1 LYESGTFAVRRR
13 KGKALRLRTLRT
25 GLAAL
30 KTSVFV
36 RLAISL
42 AGVMVIAFGVGAAVT
57 ITALQGALDQDAR
70 TNLQATSHAVMLEM
84 QNFLEARRA
93 ELEHWSDHLTP
104 AEARRGDPAGRLRIL
119 LQRFERESPA
129 PYRELL
135 MTGEDGR
142 VLASTVASRAGE
154 RIDLERLGIDDPSL
168 LRTGGIRFLP
178 RDGRTSPGIVIFRPL
193 AGIDGRPVAGFIIA
207 NLEWM
212 AIDAILADADA
223 ARLHHEDGALLLFLD
238 GLGQLL
244 SAPRFPADI
253 PPALLAAIRETG
265 PSGTARADL
274 GEAGDYLLAVQQGT
288 SQEAPYLDT
297 CRMAALRPASAAF
310 ALVGIFIKSVVW
322 SAALGLLIAASLS
335 SLIARDISTPIRLLR
350 EGTRQLAAGNLTVH
364 VESDRD
370 DELGELARAF
380 NDMAAEVGRVRLG
393 LQRAVA
399 ARTRELETRTLT
411 LDRALRDANEAAD
424 TKSRFLAN
432 MSHEIRTPLNG
443 IIGMTA
449 LALETALDE
458 QQREYI
464 SLVNSSADTLLELV
478 NDVLDFSKLEAC
490 KFRLD
495 PIDFGLRASLS
506 ETLRPPTLSA
516 RMKGLDLTLDVDPD
530 VPELLVGDPGRLRQ
544 VIINLVTNGIKFTSQ
559 GAVAVKVAVEQPG
572 DHDVVLRFSVSDTGI
587 GIPPEQ
593 QKLIFEPFTQAD
605 DSATR
610 RHGGTGL
617 GLAIVTQLAWLM
629 DGRVWLESEP
639 ARGSTFHV
647 TARFGLQPERRESRV
662 SPAEQRHGVLR
673 LLLIDDHVVNAGIQD
688 ALRQR
693 GGVHAESARDGSLG
707 LERLRDAEAEDA
719 PFDCALID
727 VRPPELD
734 GFAFAAAIKRD
745 SRLSA
750 TRILILASV
759 GQRGDAAR
767 CRELGV
773 EGYLTKPVDA
783 EDVVDALRTIVA
795 QQRPEQGSTTPL
807 VTRHTLRERRRV
819 LRVLVAEDNPI
830 NQAVARNLLEKR
842 GHTVVVTADSSDA
855 VRLAR
860 EESFDLIMMDL
871 QMPDVDGIEATR
883 RIRRSERE
891 SGRRVPIIALTAHA
905 MDEARERCLQ
915 AGMDAHLTKP
925 LQPDVLFRLI
935 DDLKGAE
942 SRATGESGAPTLPP
956 PDGEVLDLDQL
967 MGRVEGDHELLRDLV
982 AAFRQTAP
990 GYLAAIDRALGQ
1002 GDVDVVS
1009 RTAHTLK
1016 GSVGALAAPAAFAA
1030 AARMEAAGRD
1040 GDVEGARGMRATLGL
1055 EIERLQAALDALAE
1069 GGSKCES

>member
-1 LYESGTFAVRRR
+1 M
-13 KGKALRLRTLRT
+13 KTLRT

-30 KTSVFV
+30 RTSVFV

-70 TNLQATSHAVMLEM
+70 ADLQAMSHAVMLEV
-84 QNFLEARRA
+84 QHYLEARSA
-93 ELEHWSDHLTP
+93 ELEHWSDQLAQENAP
-104 AEARRGDPAGRLRIL
+104 PGDPAGRLRKL
-119 LQRFERESPA
+119 LQRFEHESPA

-135 MTGEDGR
+135 ITGEDGR
-142 VLASTVASRAGE
+142 VLASTVASRPGE
-154 RIDLERLGIDDPSL
+154 QVDLERLGLDDQSRL
-168 LRTGGIRFLP
+168 GTGGMRFLP
-178 RDGRTSPGIVIFRPL
+178 RDGRTSPGITVFRPL
-193 AGIDGRPVAGFIIA
+193 ARIDGRPAQGFIIA

-212 AIDAILADADA
+212 AIDAILSDAHA
-223 ARLHHEDGALLLFLD
+223 ARLPHEDGALLLFLD
-238 GLGQLL
+238 GSGQLL
-244 SAPRFPADI
+244 SAHRFPADI
-253 PPALLAAIRETG
+253 PEALLAAIGETG
-265 PSGTARADL
+265 SSGTARADL

-288 SQEAPYLDT
+288 SPGAPGINA
-297 CRMAALRPASAAF
+297 CRMAALRPTSEAF

-364 VESDRD
+364 VESERA

-399 ARTRELETRTLT
+399 ARTRELETKTLT

-449 LALETALDE
+449 LALETSLDE

-464 SLVNSSADTLLELV
+464 SLVKSSADTLLELV

-490 KFRLD
+490 RFRLD

-516 RMKGLDLTLDVDPD
+516 RMKGLDVTLHVNQD
-530 VPELLVGDPGRLRQ
+530 VPERLVGDPGRLRQ
-544 VIINLVTNGIKFTSQ
+544 VIINLVTNAIKFTSQ

-572 DHDVVLRFSVSDTGI
+572 DRDVVLRFSVSDTGI
-587 GIPPEQ
+587 GIPTEQ

-605 DSATR
+605 DSTTR

-629 DGRVWLESEP
+629 DGRVWLESEQG
-639 ARGSTFHV
+639 RGSTFHV
-647 TARFGLQPERRESRV
+647 TARFALQPERRESRV
-662 SPAEQRHGVLR
+662 SPAEQRHGDLR
-673 LLLIDDHVVNAGIQD
+673 LLLIDSHVVNAGVQD

-693 GGVHAESARDGSLG
+693 GKFHAEAARDASLG
-707 LERLRDAEAEDA
+707 LEKLRRAEAEHI

-734 GFAFAAAIKRD
+734 GFGVAAAIKKD
-745 SRLSA
+745 PRLSA

-773 EGYLTKPVDA
+773 DGYLTKPVDA
-783 EDVVDALRTIVA
+783 DDVVDAVRTIVSR
-795 QQRPEQGSTTPL
+795 QRPDPGSPPPL
-807 VTRHTLRERRRV
+807 VTRHTLLERRQV

-830 NQAVARNLLEKR
+830 NQALARSLLEKR
-842 GHTVVVTADSSDA
+842 GHTVVVTADGGDA

-860 EESFDLIMMDL
+860 EERFDLIMMDL
-871 QMPDVDGIEATR
+871 QMPAVDGIEATR
-883 RIRRSERE
+883 RIRQSERE
-891 SGRRVPIIALTAHA
+891 CGSRVPIIALTAHA
-905 MDEARERCLQ
+905 MEADRERCLQ
-915 AGMDAHLTKP
+915 AGMDAYLTKP
-925 LQPDVLFRLI
+925 LQPDSLFRLI
-935 DDLKGAE
+935 DELKGTE
-942 SRATGESGAPTLPP
+942 SRATGESGSPSPP
-956 PDGEVLDLDQL
+956 PDGDVLDLEQL
-967 MGRVEGDHELLRDLV
+967 MGRVAGDHELLLDLIV
-982 AAFRQTAP
+982 AFRQTAP

-1002 GDVDVVS
+1002 GEVEAVS

-1016 GSVGALAAPAAFAA
+1016 GSVGALAATAAYRAA
-1030 AARMEAAGRD
+1030 AKMESAGRE
-1040 GDVEGARGMRATLGL
+1040 GDVEAARGMRASLGL
-1055 EIERLQAALDALAE
+1055 EIERLHTALNALAE
-1069 GGSKCES
+1069 GGAKCES